1 MIPDKYARY
10 RPEVNFIKRYMDEKC
25 AAESSDYDPNS
36 NVSSKNLA
44 TLASESGKRGRIY
57 TSRLMMHDT
66 LTAMYGEEEAD
77 NYISDLESH
86 RVYCHD
92 ETGQVPQVYCASITM
107 YPFLLHGLKGLGGTS
122 DAPKTLQSFVG
133 GFVNLVF
140 AASAQVLGAIA
151 TPEFLAY
158 MNYFLV
164 KEYGEDYY
172 LKPNTQAELFGRK
185 RTIDNVITDT
195 FAQVVYSVN
204 QPAAARGNQAVFWN
218 ISYFDEPY
226 FRGLFEGFAFPD
238 GTVMTDLWDSLW
250 WLQVRFM
257 KWFNQERL
265 RKIITFPVETF
276 SLLNDGKTAVDQRA
290 LKHIAEMYAEG
301 HSFFTYTSD
310 SVDSLSSCCFAP
322 NTKIL
327 AKSSN
332 GIHFMT
338 IKEFHETKWENKR
351 NPTVYHNGNWVAAK
365 TIELPARQMYSITT
379 ANNKTVEA
387 TDNHLF
393 PTLRGDLRSDELT
406 TDDYIMF
413 STMPLDS
420 PSEKD
425 EGLSYEQGYLIGMY
439 LGDGSIQERDGYFT
453 TNLSLNAEKYSA
465 GIELIN
471 RALKMFGVTGE
482 FTLGKTYNNVYPVRL
497 YGEPLVN
504 SIRKFV
510 NGKYANEKSLN
521 PLVFLQSVEFRKG
534 IVAGLYATDGGN
546 SNRIYT
552 TSKVLAGDMEALFTS
567 LGIQTIIDIT
577 DRTNEPVVIRG
588 EVYKR
593 NYPLYCVRWYSSK
606 NKRAMKD
613 VFKVV
618 NNSVYFRVTSAKKV
632 NAEYDTVYCFEVKNQ
647 DEPYFTLP
655 NGMITH
661 NCRLKNNIVENQF
674 TYSLGAGGIATG
686 SKRVMT
692 ININRLVQECE
703 GDPFHIKVSL
713 YRLTGRIHHYLKAY
727 NAMVKD
733 AQAKH
738 MIPLYDAG
746 FVSPEKQY
754 LTVGIN
760 GLVEAAEYLGIP
772 VGDNKE
778 YSVFTD
784 LILDTI
790 HQRNVADAEPGI
802 MFNTEYVPAESLGVK
817 NAKWDKA
824 DGLSVPRACYN
835 SYFFVVE
842 DPKTTVLDKIRLHGN
857 RYIRNLDGGSAC
869 HINLEEHL
877 TAHQY
882 ELLILNAIHEGCSYF
897 TFNVPNTICN
907 DCGYISKHKLEKC
920 PKCGSENLDYA
931 TRIIG
936 YLTRVS
942 KWSAERKNEYGRRY
956 FGGQEYENQAES

>member
-10 RPEVNFIKRYMDEKC
+10 RPEANFIKRYMDEKC

-57 TSRLMMHDT
+57 TSRLMMHDM
-66 LTAMYGEEEAD
+66 LTSMYGEEEAD
-77 NYISDLESH
+77 SYINNLETH

-92 ETGQVPQVYCASITM
+92 ETGQIPQIYCASITM

-122 DAPKTLQSFVG
+122 DAPKTLQSFAG

-140 AASAQVLGAIA
+140 SASAQVLGAIA

-172 LKPNTQAELFGRK
+172 LKPDTQAELFGRK

-195 FAQVVYSVN
+195 FAQVIYSVN

-238 GTVMTDLWDSLW
+238 GTVMTDLWESLW

-310 SVDSLSSCCFAP
+310 SVDSLSSCC
-322 NTKIL
+322 
-327 AKSSN
+327 
-332 GIHFMT
+332 
-338 IKEFHETKWENKR
+338 
-351 NPTVYHNGNWVAAK
+351 
-365 TIELPARQMYSITT
+365 
-379 ANNKTVEA
+379 
-387 TDNHLF
+387 
-393 PTLRGDLRSDELT
+393 
-406 TDDYIMF
+406 
-413 STMPLDS
+413 
-420 PSEKD
+420 
-425 EGLSYEQGYLIGMY
+425 
-439 LGDGSIQERDGYFT
+439 
-453 TNLSLNAEKYSA
+453 
-465 GIELIN
+465 
-471 RALKMFGVTGE
+471 
-482 FTLGKTYNNVYPVRL
+482 
-497 YGEPLVN
+497 
-504 SIRKFV
+504 
-510 NGKYANEKSLN
+510 
-521 PLVFLQSVEFRKG
+521 
-534 IVAGLYATDGGN
+534 
-546 SNRIYT
+546 
-552 TSKVLAGDMEALFTS
+552 
-567 LGIQTIIDIT
+567 
-577 DRTNEPVVIRG
+577 
-588 EVYKR
+588 
-593 NYPLYCVRWYSSK
+593 
-606 NKRAMKD
+606 
-613 VFKVV
+613 
-618 NNSVYFRVTSAKKV
+618 
-632 NAEYDTVYCFEVKNQ
+632 
-647 DEPYFTLP
+647 
-655 NGMITH
+655 
-661 NCRLKNNIVENQF
+661 RLKNNIVENQF

-692 ININRLVQECE
+692 ININRLIQECG
-703 GDPFHIKVSL
+703 GDLVKTKASL
-713 YRLTGRIHHYLKAY
+713 DDLTLHVHRWLKAY

-772 VGDNKE
+772 VGDNKG
-778 YSVFTD
+778 YSEFTD

-790 HQRNVADAEPGI
+790 HRRNVADAEPGV

-842 DPKTTVLDKIRLHGN
+842 DPQTTVLDKIRLHGD

-877 TAHQY
+877 TARQY

-942 KWSAERKNEYGRRY
+942 KWSAERRNEYDRRY

>member
-10 RPEVNFIKRYMDEKC
+10 RPEANFIKRYMDEKC

-57 TSRLMMHDT
+57 TSRLMMHDM
-66 LTAMYGEEEAD
+66 LAAMYGEEEAD
-77 NYISDLESH
+77 SYINNLETH

-92 ETGQVPQVYCASITM
+92 ETGQIPQIYCASITM

-122 DAPKTLQSFVG
+122 DAPKTLQSFAG

-172 LKPNTQAELFGRK
+172 LKPDTQAELFGRK

-238 GTVMTDLWDSLW
+238 GTVMTDLWESLW

-322 NTKIL
+322 DTLFSIWDQHNTL
-327 AKSSN
+327 LV
-332 GIHFMT
+332 G
-338 IKEFHETKWENKR
+338 
-351 NPTVYHNGNWVAAK
+351 AAARLYQMLEQEQDFRVRVLLGEEVVPA
-365 TIELPARQMYSITT
+365 TFIRLPGRQMYFITIDI
-379 ANNKTVEA
+379 APNARHMYEV

-393 PTLRGDLRSDELT
+393 PTRRGDIQAKELVEGDEVQYWDPENRVYSYRPVSEVIESANT
-406 TDDYIMF
+406 YDY
-413 STMPLDS
+413 
-420 PSEKD
+420 
-425 EGLSYEQGYLIGMY
+425 
-439 LGDGSIQERDGYFT
+439 
-453 TNLSLNAEKYSA
+453 
-465 GIELIN
+465 
-471 RALKMFGVTGE
+471 
-482 FTLGKTYNNVYPVRL
+482 
-497 YGEPLVN
+497 
-504 SIRKFV
+504 
-510 NGKYANEKSLN
+510 
-521 PLVFLQSVEFRKG
+521 
-534 IVAGLYATDGGN
+534 
-546 SNRIYT
+546 
-552 TSKVLAGDMEALFTS
+552 
-567 LGIQTIIDIT
+567 
-577 DRTNEPVVIRG
+577 
-588 EVYKR
+588 
-593 NYPLYCVRWYSSK
+593 
-606 NKRAMKD
+606 
-613 VFKVV
+613 
-618 NNSVYFRVTSAKKV
+618 
-632 NAEYDTVYCFEVKNQ
+632 VYCLEV
-647 DEPYFTLP
+647 DAGCEPYFMLP
-655 NGMITH
+655 SGVITH

-692 ININRLVQECE
+692 ININRLVQECG
-703 GDPFHIKVSL
+703 GDMAKVKASL
-713 YRLTGRIHHYLKAY
+713 DDLTAHVHRYLKAY

-772 VGDNKE
+772 VGDNKG
-778 YSVFTD
+778 YSEFTD

-790 HQRNVADAEPGI
+790 HRRNVADAELGV

-842 DPKTTVLDKIRLHGN
+842 DPQTTVLDKIRLHGD

-877 TAHQY
+877 TARQY

-907 DCGYISKHKLEKC
+907 DCGHISKHKLEKC

-942 KWSAERKNEYGRRY
+942 KWSAERKNEYDRRY
-956 FGGQEYENQAES
+956 FGGQEYEDQAES